1 MSFKV
6 GDRVLVIRTNISSTF
21 PEYNFKTGV
30 VSKIDVVGNIKV
42 CFDFD
47 GLCLWAEE
55 IRHLTLLEKEL
66 ANV

>member
-6 GDRVLVIRTNISSTF
+6 GDRVLVIRTNISKVF

-30 VSKIDVVGNIKV
+30 ISKIDTVGNIEV

-47 GLCLWAEE
+47 GLCIWAEK

-66 ANV
+66 ADV